1 MPQACPYQN
10 RLLTTLFLFALVLL
24 YTATAAAAPV
34 GQVILA
40 TGNVWRLGPEG
51 QEPLQRHAPVQEGDH
66 LQTGDGNLTLRMA
79 DNALISLQP
88 GSELIIHQYRAASEN
103 ADAAIRLELK
113 QGNLRSR
120 TGQIGQSAKH
130 RYRLDTPFAALGIRG
145 TDYTANLHNGHL
157 GVYVHSGAIRLAPF
171 SAETG
176 CMAGQLGACN
186 TPLAADLSA
195 DDNAWLSLKAGDTIE
210 RIGGTPDFIQPQK
223 SSAIFTGGLYDATG
237 NLLEPSESI
246 QYRFEFV
253 DDSDP
258 LSDDSLD
265 AAPSL
270 PDETAE
276 PEAAYYLTDNSTT
289 PLSEAQIRDYL
300 RHTTLRMD
308 TYTPLAT
315 HPIYNMQLTLRQQL
329 QLSSWF
335 DTRYQRLWGKTESI
349 QTILAAR
356 YWPEGLFWQVLPES
370 LDELGAQNSDWVQ
383 QLQLDQ
389 AALWQLPLD
398 RYTLAFTPGE
408 GPEPDPDT
416 QLFTTRWSQPL
427 GDAAGNAS
435 AAEISNFKADTSGR
449 FQMTIRTDGYNYTLR
464 GAVGDAG
471 TLFAANDYL
480 ELRGHW
486 EGETLVLLVTEKNSD
501 QQWMFG
507 LRQSG
512 TSSQPLLAQW
522 QKRQTNGVTWG
533 HWADFASL
541 DPEALSRLDD
551 SLPQRVSNRHFVLET
566 PEIDNLPSS
575 GQASFSLAAAEAVYS
590 GATGLRPA
598 QVLDPSL
605 NVDFDQRSFVAR
617 FDVAVPGLDDSI
629 AILGAGR
636 FDDQGLMQS
645 DDRLSNSQMEG
656 SFGPGGETAGLLFEH
671 DLNDSDYVSGITHW
685 QQTAAPGPCR
695 AGPAHRPDRYRQRH
709 PETGRPLALAP
720 GTHRRPDPAASGP
733 PAGPDRN
740 RHHLPRP
747 GRRQ

>member
-1 MPQACPYQN
+1 MPQDCLYLN

-51 QEPLQRHAPVQEGDH
+51 QEPLQRHDPVQEGDH
-66 LQTGDGNLTLRMA
+66 LQTGAGNLTLRMT

-88 GSELIIHQYRAASEN
+88 GSELIIHQYRAAGEN
-103 ADAAIRLELK
+103 TEAAIRLELK
-113 QGNLRSR
+113 QGNLRSQ
-120 TGQIGQSAKH
+120 TGKIGQSAKH

-145 TDYTANLHNGHL
+145 TDYTANLHNDHL

-171 SAETG
+171 SIEMG
-176 CMAGQLGACN
+176 CLAGQLGACN
-186 TPLAADLSA
+186 TPLAADLNA

-210 RIGGTPDFIQPQK
+210 RIHGTPDFIQQQK
-223 SSAIFTGGLYDATG
+223 TSAALTGGLYDAAG
-237 NLLEPSESI
+237 NLLEPSDSI
-246 QYRFEFV
+246 QYRFEFA
-253 DDSDP
+253 DDSE
-258 LSDDSLD
+258 LSHGLNVPEIPADGEEP
-265 AAPSL
+265 AP
-270 PDETAE
+270 E
-276 PEAAYYLTDNSTT
+276 PEQYRTDNS
-289 PLSEAQIRDYL
+289 PLLSEAEIRDYL
-300 RHTTLRMD
+300 RHTTMRMD
-308 TYTPLAT
+308 AYTPLAT

-389 AALWQLPLD
+389 ADLWQLPLD

-408 GPEPDPDT
+408 GPAPDSDT
-416 QLFTTRWSQPL
+416 RIFTTRWSQPL

-435 AAEISNFKADTSGR
+435 AAKISNFRADSSGR
-449 FQMTIRTDGYNYTLR
+449 FQMTIQTDGYNYTLR

-480 ELRGHW
+480 DLRGHW
-486 EGETLVLLVTEKNSD
+486 EGDTLVLLITEKNSD

-512 TSSQPLLAQW
+512 TSNRPLLAQW
-522 QKRQTNGVTWG
+522 QKRQTSGVTWG

-541 DPEALSRLDD
+541 DPEALSRLDT
-551 SLPQRVSNRHFVLET
+551 SLPRRVNNRHFVLET
-566 PEIDNLPSS
+566 PEINSLPSA
-575 GQASFSLAAAEAVYS
+575 GQASFSLTDAEAIYS
-590 GATGLRPA
+590 GPSGLRPA
-598 QVLDPSL
+598 EVVNPSL

-629 AILGAGR
+629 AVLGAGH

-685 QQTAAPGPCR
+685 QQ
-695 AGPAHRPDRYRQRH
+695 
-709 PETGRPLALAP
+709 
-720 GTHRRPDPAASGP
+720 
-733 PAGPDRN
+733 
-740 RHHLPRP
+740 
-747 GRRQ
+747 